1 MFDDKKYD
9 SIRAMLIKIDQI
21 RVKTPIFNFVL
32 KNMTRCFSES
42 CDRMEPLCMIV
53 TGESGVGKST
63 LIRAILDLHNP
74 TEHEEFTE
82 KPIIVAS
89 IPLPS
94 TIKALYSEL
103 LMALGAGFPER
114 GSIEEK
120 RIKLLELLRRCK
132 TRLII
137 LDEFQHLVER
147 GTRPR
152 IEAVA
157 DAIKTLINQSGI
169 PIILVGIPSA
179 LSVLEYSTQ
188 LAGRFPLRSH
198 IRPFDW
204 LNRPQEFVKLLTYY
218 EKALPFDMPSGL
230 ADDWNPARIYL
241 ATGGYFRLFTSL
253 IREAARTALMQDSPR
268 IEVEHLATSFD
279 TVLRDARRLRGNPF
293 RMDNREIEQ
302 WVSTMQG
309 AKA

>member
-1 MFDDKKYD
+1 MFEKHDYD
-9 SIRAMLIKIDQI
+9 GIREQLKKIDQI
-21 RVKTPIFNFVL
+21 RVKTPTFKFVL
-32 KNMTRCFSES
+32 NNMIRCFNES
-42 CDRMEPLCMIV
+42 RDRMEPLCMIV

-63 LIRAILDLHNP
+63 LIRAILDLYKP

-103 LMALGAGFPER
+103 LMELGAGFPER

-147 GTRPR
+147 GTRQR

-169 PIILVGIPSA
+169 PIILVGVPSA
-179 LSVLEYSTQ
+179 RSVLEYSPQ
-188 LAGRFPLRSH
+188 LAGRFPLRAH
-198 IRPFDW
+198 IPPFDW
-204 LNRPQEFVKLLTYY
+204 LNRPQEFVKLLVHYD
-218 EKALPFDMPSGL
+218 KALPFEMPSGL
-230 ADDWNPARIYL
+230 ADDWNAARIYL

-253 IREAARTALMQDSPR
+253 IREAARTVLMQDSPR
-268 IEVEHLATSFD
+268 IEMEHLAASFD
-279 TVLRDARRLRGNPF
+279 TVLREARRLRGNPF
-293 RMDNREIEQ
+293 RMDDREIEQ
-302 WVSTMQG
+302 WIGTMQE